1 MTTRSGT
8 PFKPMDSATE
18 RLPAE
23 GPTAH
28 AEGTPTEGPTT
39 TGHAVASLTEMVKIL
54 ISDHERREGEMA
66 AERERM
72 DHLREEPRRG

>member
-23 GPTAH
+23 GH

-39 TGHAVASLTEMVKIL
+39 TGHTLPEVASLTEMVKIL

-72 DHLREEPRRG
+72 DRLREEPRLG